1 MRQNFF
7 VLYAVCGLA
16 LTGLLSCNNASN
28 DQTKAPKTDTV
39 VIENMQFIPGELVI
53 HKGDTVVWINKG
65 IVGHNVTDDPGA
77 SWTSGNIEVGAT
89 WKTAPQ
95 ESLKY
100 FCTIH
105 PTMKGT
111 ITVQ

>member
-1 MRQNFF
+1 MRKSIIA
-7 VLYAVCGLA
+7 LYAIGGLF
-16 LTGLLSCNNASN
+16 LVSVTSCNNSTSSN
-28 DQTKAPKTDTV
+28 AATPKTDTV
-39 VIENMQFIPGELVI
+39 VIENMQFQPGELVI
-53 HKGDTVVWINKG
+53 HKGDTVIWINKG

-77 SWTSGNIEVGAT
+77 SWTSGNIEVGES
-89 WKTAPQ
+89 WKTAP
-95 ESLKY
+95 EKSLKY